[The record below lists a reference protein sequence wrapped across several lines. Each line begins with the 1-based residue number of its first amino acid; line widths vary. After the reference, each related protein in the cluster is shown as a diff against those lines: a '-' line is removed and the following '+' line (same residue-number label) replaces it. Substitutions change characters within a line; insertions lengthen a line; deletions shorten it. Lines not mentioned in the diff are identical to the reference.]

1 MLFLIYGSSE
11 FWSDNNPS
19 KLRSLTKCHTEGRR
33 VRRDIKQVLVVTE
46 APSVRGATEIVSQFY
61 QQFIYKAFT
70 PKQLS
75 EICTLHL
82 RCSLCRRHL
91 RDIAFISVLSVALCA
106 LLYKRFSLSLRISE
120 EPFYIYLYFIFVDEL

>member
-61 QQFIYKAFT
+61 
-70 PKQLS
+70 
-75 EICTLHL
+75 
-82 RCSLCRRHL
+82 
-91 RDIAFISVLSVALCA
+91 
-106 LLYKRFSLSLRISE
+106 
-120 EPFYIYLYFIFVDEL
+120 